1 MSLHPVPNI
10 LIPLY
15 DDKDQFRLSNLINC
29 LILFDTVTINSRHL
43 EELKILTNIFGIRNV
58 KRLIK
63 SGRIKLKGGH
73 VTTGIQL
80 LKIVGNDYLFLVRP
94 MQLAPKPTREKSI
107 EELTEYIN
115 TTKDH
120 NRPLSVIRNKYFDY
134 NRNKLIT
141 SINEAYQDYSD
152 EIFSEFTN
160 KVHGII
166 EKNSITRDGIIQYL
180 YKDYLESDVKNQIQI
195 IREEKEIFRINFSAA
210 PTSQNEVNML
220 KGSSTSFLLG
230 MGNIIRNNVN
240 MVNFNSLIGF
250 KNDEINFQ
258 KLNSQY
264 LYNKFDPDNHLDR
277 FNRVLT
283 ANDIPYLSEESAH
296 KINFKKLYK
305 AINSKEIAQF
315 RGWLWNIDNL
325 EDDEIEEKVNSITK
339 YLDKIY
345 RVPII
350 NKSFSV
356 LQSFLASSLTGDPIG
371 VTGEVT
377 DSVIEKYIFEK
388 IKRKDHF
395 TFINDIYPSIFE
407 K

>member
-1 MSLHPVPNI
+1 M
-10 LIPLY
+10 
-15 DDKDQFRLSNLINC
+15 
-29 LILFDTVTINSRHL
+29 
-43 EELKILTNIFGIRNV
+43 EELKILTDIFGVRNV
-58 KRLIK
+58 KRLIQ
-63 SGRIKLKGGH
+63 SGRIKVKGGH
-73 VTTGIQL
+73 ITTGIQL

-94 MQLAPKPTREKSI
+94 MQLDPEPTKVKSI
-107 EELTEYIN
+107 SELTEFIN
-115 TTKDH
+115 STNKDQDIF
-120 NRPLSVIRNKYFDY
+120 LSIIRNKYFDY

-141 SINEAYQDYSD
+141 SIHEVYQDYSD
-152 EIFSEFTN
+152 DIFSEFTN

-166 EKNSITRDGIIQYL
+166 EEDSITRDGIIEYL
-180 YKDYLESDVKNQIQI
+180 YKDYLKSDEKNQIQI

-210 PTSQNEVNML
+210 PTSQDEINKL
-220 KGSSTSFLLG
+220 KSNSTSFLLG

-240 MVNFNSLIGF
+240 MYNFNSLIGF
-250 KNDEINFQ
+250 KNDEIDFQ

-264 LYNKFDPDNHLDR
+264 LYNKFDPDKHLER
-277 FNRVLT
+277 FNRVLI
-283 ANDIPYLSEESAH
+283 ANNIPLLSEESAQ
-296 KINFKKLYK
+296 KIKFRKLHK

-315 RGWLWNIDNL
+315 RSWLWNIDNL
-325 EDDEIEEKVNSITK
+325 EDDEIEEKVNSFTK
-339 YLDKIY
+339 YIDKLY

-371 VTGEVT
+371 VSGEVT
-377 DSVIEKYIFEK
+377 GSAIEKHIFEK